1 MSANIKRGVLGLGL
15 IAVLGGCSGYV
26 KREDFD
32 SAMNDLRAR
41 DSAIEAKTDANAAAL
56 AAIRNEL
63 QAKFSEYD
71 KAIAEVAGKLRIDTM
86 AHFDYDS
93 ATLREDDKPALDHL
107 AKVIGDH
114 HRGSLITVEGF
125 TDPAGAAGFNKR
137 LGQKRADAVRSYL
150 VETGGLP
157 ADSARAVSY
166 GESSD
171 RLVVKAWGAEG
182 LPNRRAALVVD
193 RVGS

>member
-15 IAVLGGCSGYV
+15 MAVLGGCSGYV
-26 KREDFD
+26 KREDFN
-32 SAMNDLRAR
+32 SAMNELRAR
-41 DSAIEAKTDANAAAL
+41 DSAIEAKTDANTAAL
-56 AAIRNEL
+56 AALRNEL

-71 KAIAEVAGKLRIDTM
+71 KAIAEAAGKLRIDTM

-93 ATLREDDKPALDHL
+93 AVLRDEDKPALDHF
-107 AKVIGDH
+107 AKVIRDH
-114 HRGSLITVEGF
+114 HPGSLITVEGF

-137 LGQKRADAVRSYL
+137 LGQKRAEAVRGYL
-150 VETGGLP
+150 VDNGGLP
-157 ADSARAVSY
+157 ADSVRAVSY

-171 RLVVKAWGAEG
+171 RLVVKGWGAEG